1 MAEPTEPRVPLKK
14 SILKLLRHEDLTAKA
29 IARRLH
35 NNEAHVRSALAFM
48 VFKEKSVC
56 CKRVL
61 GLDVYYIGEAPQA
74 FWDAKDH
81 TGHKGAA

>member
-1 MAEPTEPRVPLKK
+1 MLDNPDPGVPLKDA
-14 SILKLLRHEDLTAKA
+14 ILKILRHEDLTAKA
-29 IARRLH
+29 IARKL
-35 NNEAHVRSALAFM
+35 NNEAHVRSALAYM

-61 GLDVYYIGEAPQA
+61 GLDVYYVGTAPQS
-74 FWDAKDH
+74 FWEVKDH

>member
-61 GLDVYYIGEAPQA
+61 GLDVYYIGEAPPA